1 MSNKRSPWVTLTA
14 LFVYVFLYAPVIVL
28 IVFAFN
34 SSRTNIVFEGVV
46 NQGPCGPFYWFC
58 RLAEN
63 DDALDAAGNTLLIAV
78 SSALIA
84 TVIGTMAALALQ
96 RYAFPVKR
104 ASEAALY
111 IPIVIPEIVM
121 GIGILV
127 FFQRALLG
135 RSTIRSG

>member
-58 RLAEN
+58 RLAVS
-63 DDALDAAGNTLLIAV
+63 AARPGAG
-78 SSALIA
+78 A
-84 TVIGTMAALALQ
+84 
-96 RYAFPVKR
+96 PV
-104 ASEAALY
+104 
-111 IPIVIPEIVM
+111 P
-121 GIGILV
+121 
-127 FFQRALLG
+127 
-135 RSTIRSG
+135 T